1 MRLIDLTL
9 FDRVASIAI
18 AADHVVSI
26 LGEAAGAK
34 IELSTGQVVHV
45 RENYVEVFRL
55 LTGESIHS

>member
-1 MRLIDLTL
+1 MRLVDLTL

-26 LGEAAGAK
+26 LGETAGAK
-34 IELSTGQVVHV
+34 IELSTGQVIHV

-55 LTGESIHS
+55 LTGEFPRS